1 MKGSSLCVHLLA
13 VTIRDGRLGLAVI
26 LGTPAW
32 CMALDSSSMVLLQLH
47 AER

>member
-13 VTIRDGRLGLAVI
+13 VAVGNGRLRLAVV

-32 CMALDSSSMVLLQLH
+32 CMALDSSNMVLLQLH